1 MNQYLKFEHSSI
13 NNYSLKHHYSS
24 IYKKIE
30 LALFIFL
37 SILFL
42 TISKTNRDFTNKIS
56 YFFVDISKPIV
67 SIAAFPFNILIELII
82 DFEELT
88 NAKKQNEILVK
99 ENQEMQQKLVEIINL
114 NYENQKLKETL
125 KFVSSISPTYKMAK
139 ITARNKQIFGNQF
152 FIKTLEN
159 VEIKDGSAV
168 IANSSMIG
176 RVIDSSKNKA
186 RILLLTDAN
195 SKIPVISS
203 KSRIRGILTGD
214 NSNSMY
220 INYLPRN
227 HDIEIGEMIFT
238 SNDGESLPPN
248 LLVGVVKKVNDKDV
262 LVEMIENI
270 ANFDNVTIVE
280 Y

>member
-1 MNQYLKFEHSSI
+1 MKQYLNFEHSSV

-37 SILFL
+37 SIAFL

-56 YFFVDISKPIV
+56 YFFVDISTPIV
-67 SIAAFPFNILIELII
+67 NVAAFPFNILIELVI
-82 DFEELT
+82 DFEELI
-88 NAKKQNEILVK
+88 NAKKQNEILLSQ
-99 ENQEMQQKLVEIINL
+99 NQEMKQKLIETVNI
-114 NYENQKLKETL
+114 NYENQKLKEVL

-139 ITARNKQIFGNQF
+139 ITARNKQVFSNQF
-152 FIKTLEN
+152 FIKTIEN

-168 IANSSMIG
+168 VANSSMIG

-186 RILLLTDAN
+186 RILLLTDSN

-203 KSRIRGILTGD
+203 KSRMRGILTGD
-214 NSNSMY
+214 NSNLMH
-220 INYLPRN
+220 INYLPKN
-227 HDIEIGEMIFT
+227 HEIEIGEMIFT

-248 LLVGVVKKVNDKDV
+248 LLVGVVKKVNGTDV
-262 LVEMIENI
+262 FVEIIENI
-270 ANFDNVTIVE
+270 ANFDNVAILE